1 MLGTTIESIEATE
14 DRAIFRDKVEEIGE
28 RVAPSAAAFTV
39 QVGRLGCCCYVFV
52 VFFFRP
58 EWRRPACSNLAL
70 ETSQH
75 RSDEATC

>member
-1 MLGTTIESIEATE
+1 MLGTAIESIEATE

-52 VFFFRP
+52 AFFKSRVEASGMLKP
-58 EWRRPACSNLAL
+58 SPRNVA
-70 ETSQH
+70 TSVG
-75 RSDEATC
+75 